1 MKKGL
6 KWKNIIILVLIGY
19 IVISFV
25 RQEMAIRRIED
36 EISQKQTELEKLKD
50 ENVRLEEQVKN
61 ANSDDYIEKL
71 ARERLG
77 MLKSGEVIVSDKKG
91 DSNSNK

>member
-6 KWKNIIILVLIGY
+6 KWKNIIILVLVGY

-50 ENVRLEEQVKN
+50 DNVRLQEQVKN

-77 MLKSGEVIVSDKKG
+77 MLKPGEIIVSDKKG

>member
-6 KWKNIIILVLIGY
+6 KWKNIIILVLVGY

-77 MLKSGEVIVSDKKG
+77 MLKPGEIIVSDKKG